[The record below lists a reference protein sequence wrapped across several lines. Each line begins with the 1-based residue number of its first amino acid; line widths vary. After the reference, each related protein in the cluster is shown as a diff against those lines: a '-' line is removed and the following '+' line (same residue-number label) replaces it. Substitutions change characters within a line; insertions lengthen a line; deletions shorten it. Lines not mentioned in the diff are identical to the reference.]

1 LSIPPECQ
9 SIENQITLVSGQLER
24 VQQELEAADPSARPR
39 LLQQFRAL
47 NARLHGLQNSLADCI
62 ANSTGQSSLE
72 ALFSG
77 TATIDI
83 PSRNEHS
90 SDDLQFRILLNGAR
104 TVITLVSFPTITS
117 IVHTP
122 LGDDTVTVTR
132 TSGGTGAYASGHIVL
147 PLALHFAHSNI
158 FFSDSDLSIT
168 LTTDPPGS
176 PVTPDPFG
184 AVTVVGSGIFQ
195 GGFLGGSS
203 CNVTVT
209 GTISELQ
216 LVTVPDV
223 RESTRSQADN
233 EIRAVGLIPV
243 FSGDDTAN
251 ALVFRQSPLGG
262 TTVVRG
268 ASVTLTMKTGPF
280 Q

>member
-1 LSIPPECQ
+1 MRDFI
-9 SIENQITLVSGQLER
+9 
-24 VQQELEAADPSARPR
+24 
-39 LLQQFRAL
+39 
-47 NARLHGLQNSLADCI
+47 LQNSLADCI
-62 ANSTGQSSLE
+62 ANSTGQPLE

-90 SDDLQFRILLNGAR
+90 SDDLQFRILLNGGR

-147 PLALHFAHSNI
+147 PLGLHFAHSNI

-176 PVTPDPFG
+176 PVTPEPFG

-195 GGFLGGSS
+195 GGVLGGSP
-203 CNVTVT
+203 TF
-209 GTISELQ
+209 L
-216 LVTVPDV
+216 
-223 RESTRSQADN
+223 
-233 EIRAVGLIPV
+233 
-243 FSGDDTAN
+243 
-251 ALVFRQSPLGG
+251 
-262 TTVVRG
+262 RG
-268 ASVTLTMKTGPF
+268 ASLRITQGGAVHPCKRRVKTRTPPTKAGLPGTLYSRFPGDIV
-280 Q
+280 